1 MRLLIVEDEETL
13 CKALQKGF
21 AKLGYAVDMASDGE
35 AALEK
40 YYGAA
45 YDAIILD
52 LNLPKIDGLSV
63 LREIRRDSQRAKVLI
78 LSARNEIGDRVDGL
92 DLGANDYLG
101 KPFAFR
107 ELEARVRALIRH
119 SFAQGE
125 THIEYGGLTLD
136 TALKKAHNEAGE
148 IPLTRKEYSI
158 LEYLLRNRGALV
170 SASALVEHVWAGE
183 GDAGFGS
190 LKVHVGALRKKLPEV
205 PICNVRGQGYYVE

>member
-1 MRLLIVEDEETL
+1 MKLLIVEDEATL
-13 CKALQKGF
+13 RKALQKGF
-21 AKLGYAVDMASDGE
+21 VKLGYAVDTASDGE
-35 AALEK
+35 AALEQ
-40 YYGAA
+40 YYGAT

-63 LREIRRDSQRAKVLI
+63 LREIRRDSQNAKVLI
-78 LSARNEIGDRVDGL
+78 LSARNEIDDRIDGL

-125 THIEYGGLTLD
+125 THIKYGGLTLD
-136 TALKKAHNEAGE
+136 TALKRVNNADGE
-148 IPLTRKEYSI
+148 IPLTRKEYGI
-158 LEYLLRNRGALV
+158 LEYLLRNRGAIV
-170 SASALVEHVWAGE
+170 SAAMLVEHVWEGE

-190 LKVHVGALRKKLPEV
+190 LKVHVGALRKKLPELS
-205 PICNVRGQGYYVE
+205 ICNVRGQGYYVE